1 MSRSKHPRRI
11 SLRAKS
17 AWTGRL
23 FILPL
28 YIGFLLFFLR
38 PVAESLSFAFHNV
51 TMAPNQY
58 DMEFVG
64 FDNIRY
70 LFTQDPNFSRWLWEA
85 VVNLLW
91 QVPVILIASLL
102 IAVILKS
109 NFHGRSLVRGIFFLP
124 VIIAS
129 GLIINLVRDDTVANS
144 VLSGNVVASGTVFQ
158 STALSDLLV
167 QSGLDAGIVSFITT
181 IYNNIFDLL
190 WQTGIQTI
198 IFLAALQSISSSL
211 YEASA
216 IEGATAW
223 EDFWKITVPMISP
236 MIMLNTFYTIIDS
249 FTNTKNYIMQAVLE
263 QMVRQRGMASAMAWI
278 YFLAI
283 ALILLVI
290 TLVFS
295 RIGKPKKSRT

>member
-1 MSRSKHPRRI
+1 MIGQRGGRRL
-11 SLRAKS
+11 SLRVKS

-28 YIGFLLFFLR
+28 YIGFIFFFLK
-38 PVAESLSFAFHNV
+38 PMLESLTFAFHTV
-51 TMAPNQY
+51 TMAPNNY

-64 FDNIRY
+64 LDNIRY
-70 LFTQDPNFSRWLWEA
+70 LFTQDPNFNRWLGESII
-85 VVNLLW
+85 NLLW

-109 NFHGRSLVRGIFFLP
+109 EFRGRTVVRGIFFLP

-144 VLSGNVVASGTVFQ
+144 VLTGNVVASGTVFQ
-158 STALSDLLV
+158 STALADMLI
-167 QSGLDAGIVSFITT
+167 QSGLDAGIVSFVTT

-223 EDFWKITVPMISP
+223 ENFWKITVPMIAP

-249 FTNTKNYIMQAVLE
+249 FTNTKNYIMKAVLE
-263 QMVRQRGMASAMAWI
+263 QMTRQRGMASAMAWI

-295 RIGKPKKSRT
+295 HISKVKI